1 MYKGDMY
8 LIKYNFLNNFFIFI
22 VIKERDIIIDEIK
35 EKIYKIWNAKLYLKS
50 KINNQKEKNF
60 LQKKTENKTQK
71 NYYILNN
78 SLDEFENNK
87 IYITSFLKL
96 LWEYP
101 ELIYEIINISDFDII
116 KNNLSSFFVNNFY
129 TDYLSGNFIENNLLY
144 VITLLLKNEF
154 EKAENLN
161 NIEDY
166 LENTKLGIIFDDLGK
181 IPEVQN
187 FFKVIIINSIEKI
200 ERYNAMEEIEVDV
213 DEISTKLTETKKG
226 KKEDENNKFLNAYK
240 KIVNDKMKN
249 RNIINMKRRN
259 ENYKIFVE
267 KYILDIKLS
276 FIIEEKNEA
285 KKNNKEELYIF
296 LSKLEEE
303 LKSSNNEDLYSNK
316 ILMENFLK
324 TSSPPYILS
333 FYQNEFLKGIDFINQ
348 LLSDFEKNIIL
359 MPKFIKCICKII
371 SLLIKN
377 KFKNSTKAD
386 EYFFISKF
394 IIDKLLI
401 YFLSSPN
408 FKALINHFIISESTI
423 RNIQEAIIV
432 LKKLFSLK
440 LFKNNFEECNYTPY
454 NKYIL
459 EKFENICN
467 ILENSKKIKL
477 PNFIQDL
484 VENKLQSDFL
494 YDYFKENKE
503 KIFKNIS
510 ICFSVEN
517 ILALINSIKN
527 IKNFFDNIG
536 SNDKKIK
543 LKKVFD
549 KLLYKDNLEL
559 IKKVNED
566 RIENFIKEVKE
577 RNKIK
582 NKDKKNI
589 KNYSYKIENYYLLNI
604 QIIEQKYEIIFSINN
619 DKNKYFFIDIKD
631 KNKKEL
637 TEKATN
643 LINLKNSLI
652 GILGIYRPLDISDY
666 YFDES
671 SNFIE
676 IISEIKKFINFPNFT
691 LSYDNYINTTNWSIS
706 SLFDNID
713 KIPNE
718 YIIDDYDKLFNEL
731 GAEIKESIEELNL
744 EKISVMNNK
753 LIFVNKALNYYEE
766 KSRDIKDI
774 IINESIKIVTEK
786 IALLIDIKF
795 IYNDNEKIFYLNKS
809 NLKNSNF
816 EGNIQYNK
824 KNECYTLKTMETFAK
839 FFPNLTNYH
848 FSMDISP
855 LEIIKELG
863 INKKLKEY
871 FDMIKKLL
879 TFNSIIEKNQYND
892 LYQEKII
899 NNFFDKIYEKIYPPI
914 PDPNDS
920 KILKIMRKMPK
931 KEIDNIIN
939 KKYNL
944 ENLIPEVTDLF
955 KKIHNSRTPLSKLN
969 SLKNILNYITNI
981 IGYQKRVKNN
991 SIGADDIIPA
1001 LNYFIICA
1009 QPYMIIT
1016 DIDFIKTF
1024 KYILPPCENEIVI
1037 FESIINKILTNYD
1050 TEK

>member
-1 MYKGDMY
+1 M
-8 LIKYNFLNNFFIFI
+8 
-22 VIKERDIIIDEIK
+22 
-35 EKIYKIWNAKLYLKS
+35 
-50 KINNQKEKNF
+50 
-60 LQKKTENKTQK
+60 
-71 NYYILNN
+71 
-78 SLDEFENNK
+78 
-87 IYITSFLKL
+87 
-96 LWEYP
+96 
-101 ELIYEIINISDFDII
+101 
-116 KNNLSSFFVNNFY
+116 
-129 TDYLSGNFIENNLLY
+129 
-144 VITLLLKNEF
+144 
-154 EKAENLN
+154 
-161 NIEDY
+161 
-166 LENTKLGIIFDDLGK
+166 
-181 IPEVQN
+181 
-187 FFKVIIINSIEKI
+187 
-200 ERYNAMEEIEVDV
+200 
-213 DEISTKLTETKKG
+213 
-226 KKEDENNKFLNAYK
+226 
-240 KIVNDKMKN
+240 
-249 RNIINMKRRN
+249 
-259 ENYKIFVE
+259 
-267 KYILDIKLS
+267 
-276 FIIEEKNEA
+276 
-285 KKNNKEELYIF
+285 
-296 LSKLEEE
+296 
-303 LKSSNNEDLYSNK
+303 
-316 ILMENFLK
+316 
-324 TSSPPYILS
+324 
-333 FYQNEFLKGIDFINQ
+333 
-348 LLSDFEKNIIL
+348 
-359 MPKFIKCICKII
+359 
-371 SLLIKN
+371 
-377 KFKNSTKAD
+377 
-386 EYFFISKF
+386 
-394 IIDKLLI
+394 
-401 YFLSSPN
+401 
-408 FKALINHFIISESTI
+408 
-423 RNIQEAIIV
+423 
-432 LKKLFSLK
+432 
-440 LFKNNFEECNYTPY
+440 
-454 NKYIL
+454 
-459 EKFENICN
+459 
-467 ILENSKKIKL
+467 
-477 PNFIQDL
+477 
-484 VENKLQSDFL
+484 
-494 YDYFKENKE
+494 
-503 KIFKNIS
+503 
-510 ICFSVEN
+510 
-517 ILALINSIKN
+517 
-527 IKNFFDNIG
+527 
-536 SNDKKIK
+536 
-543 LKKVFD
+543 
-549 KLLYKDNLEL
+549 
-559 IKKVNED
+559 
-566 RIENFIKEVKE
+566 
-577 RNKIK
+577 
-582 NKDKKNI
+582 
-589 KNYSYKIENYYLLNI
+589 
-604 QIIEQKYEIIFSINN
+604 
-619 DKNKYFFIDIKD
+619 
-631 KNKKEL
+631 
-637 TEKATN
+637 
-643 LINLKNSLI
+643 KNSLI

-1037 FESIINKILTNYD
+1037 FESIINKILKSNFI
-1050 TEK
+1050 

>member
-1 MYKGDMY
+1 MKH
-8 LIKYNFLNNFFIFI
+8 
-22 VIKERDIIIDEIK
+22 
-35 EKIYKIWNAKLYLKS
+35 
-50 KINNQKEKNF
+50 
-60 LQKKTENKTQK
+60 
-71 NYYILNN
+71 YI
-78 SLDEFENNK
+78 
-87 IYITSFLKL
+87 
-96 LWEYP
+96 
-101 ELIYEIINISDFDII
+101 
-116 KNNLSSFFVNNFY
+116 
-129 TDYLSGNFIENNLLY
+129 
-144 VITLLLKNEF
+144 
-154 EKAENLN
+154 
-161 NIEDY
+161 
-166 LENTKLGIIFDDLGK
+166 
-181 IPEVQN
+181 
-187 FFKVIIINSIEKI
+187 
-200 ERYNAMEEIEVDV
+200 
-213 DEISTKLTETKKG
+213 
-226 KKEDENNKFLNAYK
+226 
-240 KIVNDKMKN
+240 
-249 RNIINMKRRN
+249 
-259 ENYKIFVE
+259 
-267 KYILDIKLS
+267 
-276 FIIEEKNEA
+276 
-285 KKNNKEELYIF
+285 
-296 LSKLEEE
+296 
-303 LKSSNNEDLYSNK
+303 
-316 ILMENFLK
+316 
-324 TSSPPYILS
+324 
-333 FYQNEFLKGIDFINQ
+333 
-348 LLSDFEKNIIL
+348 
-359 MPKFIKCICKII
+359 
-371 SLLIKN
+371 
-377 KFKNSTKAD
+377 
-386 EYFFISKF
+386 
-394 IIDKLLI
+394 
-401 YFLSSPN
+401 
-408 FKALINHFIISESTI
+408 
-423 RNIQEAIIV
+423 
-432 LKKLFSLK
+432 
-440 LFKNNFEECNYTPY
+440 
-454 NKYIL
+454 
-459 EKFENICN
+459 
-467 ILENSKKIKL
+467 
-477 PNFIQDL
+477 
-484 VENKLQSDFL
+484 
-494 YDYFKENKE
+494 
-503 KIFKNIS
+503 
-510 ICFSVEN
+510 
-517 ILALINSIKN
+517 
-527 IKNFFDNIG
+527 
-536 SNDKKIK
+536 
-543 LKKVFD
+543 
-549 KLLYKDNLEL
+549 
-559 IKKVNED
+559 
-566 RIENFIKEVKE
+566 
-577 RNKIK
+577 
-582 NKDKKNI
+582 
-589 KNYSYKIENYYLLNI
+589 
-604 QIIEQKYEIIFSINN
+604 
-619 DKNKYFFIDIKD
+619 
-631 KNKKEL
+631 

-731 GAEIKESIEELNL
+731 GAEIKDSIEELNL

-1037 FESIINKILTNYD
+1037 YESIINKILTKYNN
-1050 TEK
+1050 EK

>member
-1 MYKGDMY
+1 M
-8 LIKYNFLNNFFIFI
+8 
-22 VIKERDIIIDEIK
+22 
-35 EKIYKIWNAKLYLKS
+35 
-50 KINNQKEKNF
+50 
-60 LQKKTENKTQK
+60 
-71 NYYILNN
+71 
-78 SLDEFENNK
+78 
-87 IYITSFLKL
+87 
-96 LWEYP
+96 
-101 ELIYEIINISDFDII
+101 
-116 KNNLSSFFVNNFY
+116 
-129 TDYLSGNFIENNLLY
+129 
-144 VITLLLKNEF
+144 
-154 EKAENLN
+154 
-161 NIEDY
+161 
-166 LENTKLGIIFDDLGK
+166 
-181 IPEVQN
+181 
-187 FFKVIIINSIEKI
+187 
-200 ERYNAMEEIEVDV
+200 
-213 DEISTKLTETKKG
+213 
-226 KKEDENNKFLNAYK
+226 
-240 KIVNDKMKN
+240 
-249 RNIINMKRRN
+249 
-259 ENYKIFVE
+259 
-267 KYILDIKLS
+267 
-276 FIIEEKNEA
+276 
-285 KKNNKEELYIF
+285 
-296 LSKLEEE
+296 
-303 LKSSNNEDLYSNK
+303 
-316 ILMENFLK
+316 
-324 TSSPPYILS
+324 
-333 FYQNEFLKGIDFINQ
+333 
-348 LLSDFEKNIIL
+348 
-359 MPKFIKCICKII
+359 
-371 SLLIKN
+371 
-377 KFKNSTKAD
+377 
-386 EYFFISKF
+386 
-394 IIDKLLI
+394 
-401 YFLSSPN
+401 
-408 FKALINHFIISESTI
+408 
-423 RNIQEAIIV
+423 
-432 LKKLFSLK
+432 
-440 LFKNNFEECNYTPY
+440 
-454 NKYIL
+454 
-459 EKFENICN
+459 
-467 ILENSKKIKL
+467 
-477 PNFIQDL
+477 
-484 VENKLQSDFL
+484 
-494 YDYFKENKE
+494 
-503 KIFKNIS
+503 
-510 ICFSVEN
+510 
-517 ILALINSIKN
+517 
-527 IKNFFDNIG
+527 
-536 SNDKKIK
+536 
-543 LKKVFD
+543 
-549 KLLYKDNLEL
+549 
-559 IKKVNED
+559 
-566 RIENFIKEVKE
+566 
-577 RNKIK
+577 
-582 NKDKKNI
+582 
-589 KNYSYKIENYYLLNI
+589 
-604 QIIEQKYEIIFSINN
+604 
-619 DKNKYFFIDIKD
+619 
-631 KNKKEL
+631 
-637 TEKATN
+637 
-643 LINLKNSLI
+643 KNSLI

-879 TFNSIIEKNQYND
+879 SFNLIMEKNQYND

>member
-1 MYKGDMY
+1 M
-8 LIKYNFLNNFFIFI
+8 
-22 VIKERDIIIDEIK
+22 
-35 EKIYKIWNAKLYLKS
+35 
-50 KINNQKEKNF
+50 
-60 LQKKTENKTQK
+60 
-71 NYYILNN
+71 
-78 SLDEFENNK
+78 
-87 IYITSFLKL
+87 
-96 LWEYP
+96 
-101 ELIYEIINISDFDII
+101 
-116 KNNLSSFFVNNFY
+116 
-129 TDYLSGNFIENNLLY
+129 
-144 VITLLLKNEF
+144 
-154 EKAENLN
+154 
-161 NIEDY
+161 
-166 LENTKLGIIFDDLGK
+166 
-181 IPEVQN
+181 
-187 FFKVIIINSIEKI
+187 
-200 ERYNAMEEIEVDV
+200 
-213 DEISTKLTETKKG
+213 
-226 KKEDENNKFLNAYK
+226 
-240 KIVNDKMKN
+240 
-249 RNIINMKRRN
+249 
-259 ENYKIFVE
+259 
-267 KYILDIKLS
+267 
-276 FIIEEKNEA
+276 
-285 KKNNKEELYIF
+285 
-296 LSKLEEE
+296 
-303 LKSSNNEDLYSNK
+303 
-316 ILMENFLK
+316 
-324 TSSPPYILS
+324 
-333 FYQNEFLKGIDFINQ
+333 
-348 LLSDFEKNIIL
+348 
-359 MPKFIKCICKII
+359 
-371 SLLIKN
+371 
-377 KFKNSTKAD
+377 
-386 EYFFISKF
+386 
-394 IIDKLLI
+394 
-401 YFLSSPN
+401 
-408 FKALINHFIISESTI
+408 
-423 RNIQEAIIV
+423 
-432 LKKLFSLK
+432 
-440 LFKNNFEECNYTPY
+440 
-454 NKYIL
+454 
-459 EKFENICN
+459 
-467 ILENSKKIKL
+467 
-477 PNFIQDL
+477 
-484 VENKLQSDFL
+484 
-494 YDYFKENKE
+494 
-503 KIFKNIS
+503 
-510 ICFSVEN
+510 
-517 ILALINSIKN
+517 
-527 IKNFFDNIG
+527 
-536 SNDKKIK
+536 
-543 LKKVFD
+543 
-549 KLLYKDNLEL
+549 
-559 IKKVNED
+559 
-566 RIENFIKEVKE
+566 
-577 RNKIK
+577 
-582 NKDKKNI
+582 
-589 KNYSYKIENYYLLNI
+589 
-604 QIIEQKYEIIFSINN
+604 
-619 DKNKYFFIDIKD
+619 
-631 KNKKEL
+631 
-637 TEKATN
+637 
-643 LINLKNSLI
+643 KNSLI

-731 GAEIKESIEELNL
+731 GAEIKASIEELNL
-744 EKISVMNNK
+744 EKISAMNNK

-766 KSRDIKDI
+766 KSRNIKDI
-774 IINESIKIVTEK
+774 IINESIKIVTER

>member
-1 MYKGDMY
+1 M
-8 LIKYNFLNNFFIFI
+8 
-22 VIKERDIIIDEIK
+22 
-35 EKIYKIWNAKLYLKS
+35 
-50 KINNQKEKNF
+50 
-60 LQKKTENKTQK
+60 
-71 NYYILNN
+71 
-78 SLDEFENNK
+78 
-87 IYITSFLKL
+87 
-96 LWEYP
+96 
-101 ELIYEIINISDFDII
+101 
-116 KNNLSSFFVNNFY
+116 
-129 TDYLSGNFIENNLLY
+129 
-144 VITLLLKNEF
+144 
-154 EKAENLN
+154 
-161 NIEDY
+161 
-166 LENTKLGIIFDDLGK
+166 
-181 IPEVQN
+181 
-187 FFKVIIINSIEKI
+187 
-200 ERYNAMEEIEVDV
+200 
-213 DEISTKLTETKKG
+213 
-226 KKEDENNKFLNAYK
+226 
-240 KIVNDKMKN
+240 
-249 RNIINMKRRN
+249 
-259 ENYKIFVE
+259 
-267 KYILDIKLS
+267 
-276 FIIEEKNEA
+276 
-285 KKNNKEELYIF
+285 
-296 LSKLEEE
+296 
-303 LKSSNNEDLYSNK
+303 
-316 ILMENFLK
+316 
-324 TSSPPYILS
+324 
-333 FYQNEFLKGIDFINQ
+333 
-348 LLSDFEKNIIL
+348 
-359 MPKFIKCICKII
+359 
-371 SLLIKN
+371 
-377 KFKNSTKAD
+377 
-386 EYFFISKF
+386 
-394 IIDKLLI
+394 
-401 YFLSSPN
+401 
-408 FKALINHFIISESTI
+408 
-423 RNIQEAIIV
+423 
-432 LKKLFSLK
+432 
-440 LFKNNFEECNYTPY
+440 
-454 NKYIL
+454 
-459 EKFENICN
+459 
-467 ILENSKKIKL
+467 
-477 PNFIQDL
+477 
-484 VENKLQSDFL
+484 
-494 YDYFKENKE
+494 
-503 KIFKNIS
+503 
-510 ICFSVEN
+510 
-517 ILALINSIKN
+517 
-527 IKNFFDNIG
+527 
-536 SNDKKIK
+536 
-543 LKKVFD
+543 
-549 KLLYKDNLEL
+549 
-559 IKKVNED
+559 
-566 RIENFIKEVKE
+566 
-577 RNKIK
+577 
-582 NKDKKNI
+582 
-589 KNYSYKIENYYLLNI
+589 
-604 QIIEQKYEIIFSINN
+604 
-619 DKNKYFFIDIKD
+619 
-631 KNKKEL
+631 
-637 TEKATN
+637 
-643 LINLKNSLI
+643 KNSLI

-1016 DIDFIKTF
+1016 DIDFIKSF

>member
-1 MYKGDMY
+1 M
-8 LIKYNFLNNFFIFI
+8 
-22 VIKERDIIIDEIK
+22 
-35 EKIYKIWNAKLYLKS
+35 
-50 KINNQKEKNF
+50 
-60 LQKKTENKTQK
+60 
-71 NYYILNN
+71 
-78 SLDEFENNK
+78 
-87 IYITSFLKL
+87 
-96 LWEYP
+96 
-101 ELIYEIINISDFDII
+101 
-116 KNNLSSFFVNNFY
+116 
-129 TDYLSGNFIENNLLY
+129 
-144 VITLLLKNEF
+144 
-154 EKAENLN
+154 
-161 NIEDY
+161 
-166 LENTKLGIIFDDLGK
+166 
-181 IPEVQN
+181 
-187 FFKVIIINSIEKI
+187 
-200 ERYNAMEEIEVDV
+200 
-213 DEISTKLTETKKG
+213 
-226 KKEDENNKFLNAYK
+226 
-240 KIVNDKMKN
+240 
-249 RNIINMKRRN
+249 
-259 ENYKIFVE
+259 
-267 KYILDIKLS
+267 
-276 FIIEEKNEA
+276 
-285 KKNNKEELYIF
+285 
-296 LSKLEEE
+296 
-303 LKSSNNEDLYSNK
+303 
-316 ILMENFLK
+316 
-324 TSSPPYILS
+324 
-333 FYQNEFLKGIDFINQ
+333 
-348 LLSDFEKNIIL
+348 
-359 MPKFIKCICKII
+359 
-371 SLLIKN
+371 
-377 KFKNSTKAD
+377 
-386 EYFFISKF
+386 
-394 IIDKLLI
+394 
-401 YFLSSPN
+401 
-408 FKALINHFIISESTI
+408 
-423 RNIQEAIIV
+423 
-432 LKKLFSLK
+432 
-440 LFKNNFEECNYTPY
+440 
-454 NKYIL
+454 
-459 EKFENICN
+459 
-467 ILENSKKIKL
+467 
-477 PNFIQDL
+477 
-484 VENKLQSDFL
+484 
-494 YDYFKENKE
+494 
-503 KIFKNIS
+503 
-510 ICFSVEN
+510 
-517 ILALINSIKN
+517 
-527 IKNFFDNIG
+527 
-536 SNDKKIK
+536 
-543 LKKVFD
+543 
-549 KLLYKDNLEL
+549 
-559 IKKVNED
+559 
-566 RIENFIKEVKE
+566 
-577 RNKIK
+577 
-582 NKDKKNI
+582 
-589 KNYSYKIENYYLLNI
+589 
-604 QIIEQKYEIIFSINN
+604 
-619 DKNKYFFIDIKD
+619 
-631 KNKKEL
+631 
-637 TEKATN
+637 
-643 LINLKNSLI
+643 KNSLI

>member
-1 MYKGDMY
+1 MKH
-8 LIKYNFLNNFFIFI
+8 
-22 VIKERDIIIDEIK
+22 
-35 EKIYKIWNAKLYLKS
+35 
-50 KINNQKEKNF
+50 
-60 LQKKTENKTQK
+60 
-71 NYYILNN
+71 YI
-78 SLDEFENNK
+78 
-87 IYITSFLKL
+87 
-96 LWEYP
+96 
-101 ELIYEIINISDFDII
+101 
-116 KNNLSSFFVNNFY
+116 
-129 TDYLSGNFIENNLLY
+129 
-144 VITLLLKNEF
+144 
-154 EKAENLN
+154 
-161 NIEDY
+161 
-166 LENTKLGIIFDDLGK
+166 
-181 IPEVQN
+181 
-187 FFKVIIINSIEKI
+187 
-200 ERYNAMEEIEVDV
+200 
-213 DEISTKLTETKKG
+213 
-226 KKEDENNKFLNAYK
+226 
-240 KIVNDKMKN
+240 
-249 RNIINMKRRN
+249 
-259 ENYKIFVE
+259 
-267 KYILDIKLS
+267 
-276 FIIEEKNEA
+276 
-285 KKNNKEELYIF
+285 
-296 LSKLEEE
+296 
-303 LKSSNNEDLYSNK
+303 
-316 ILMENFLK
+316 
-324 TSSPPYILS
+324 
-333 FYQNEFLKGIDFINQ
+333 
-348 LLSDFEKNIIL
+348 
-359 MPKFIKCICKII
+359 
-371 SLLIKN
+371 
-377 KFKNSTKAD
+377 
-386 EYFFISKF
+386 
-394 IIDKLLI
+394 
-401 YFLSSPN
+401 
-408 FKALINHFIISESTI
+408 
-423 RNIQEAIIV
+423 
-432 LKKLFSLK
+432 
-440 LFKNNFEECNYTPY
+440 
-454 NKYIL
+454 
-459 EKFENICN
+459 
-467 ILENSKKIKL
+467 
-477 PNFIQDL
+477 
-484 VENKLQSDFL
+484 
-494 YDYFKENKE
+494 
-503 KIFKNIS
+503 
-510 ICFSVEN
+510 
-517 ILALINSIKN
+517 
-527 IKNFFDNIG
+527 
-536 SNDKKIK
+536 
-543 LKKVFD
+543 
-549 KLLYKDNLEL
+549 
-559 IKKVNED
+559 
-566 RIENFIKEVKE
+566 
-577 RNKIK
+577 
-582 NKDKKNI
+582 
-589 KNYSYKIENYYLLNI
+589 
-604 QIIEQKYEIIFSINN
+604 
-619 DKNKYFFIDIKD
+619 
-631 KNKKEL
+631 

-731 GAEIKESIEELNL
+731 GAEIKDSIEELNL

-1037 FESIINKILTNYD
+1037 YESIINKILTNYD